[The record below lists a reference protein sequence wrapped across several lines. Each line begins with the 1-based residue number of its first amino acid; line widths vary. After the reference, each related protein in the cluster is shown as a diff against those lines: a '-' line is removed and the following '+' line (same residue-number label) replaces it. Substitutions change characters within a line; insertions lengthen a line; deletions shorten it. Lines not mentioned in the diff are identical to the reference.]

1 MSSAESKGAPPCQD
15 PLQRLLGEVQI
26 APLPNE
32 ADHRDAADAVSAAI
46 VQAARMNPQRFFAVL
61 AEEPALHE
69 HSDVLWAL
77 GSIDNRLAVPILAA
91 GLRSR
96 SAHIRWAAAT
106 SLAAYRDEAALTA
119 LLDALGDRALTV
131 RHVIIEALGQ
141 HGDLRA
147 VEPLRAAQK
156 RPTNRKSPYT
166 LQLIAQALTRLGA
179 S

>member
-1 MSSAESKGAPPCQD
+1 MGSAGSTGAPPGQS
-15 PLQRLLGEVQI
+15 PLQRLLGEIQI
-26 APLPNE
+26 TPLPDR
-32 ADHRDAADAVSAAI
+32 ADYRDVTDAVGEAI

-77 GSIDNRLAVPILAA
+77 GSIKNRLAIPTLAA

-96 SAHIRWAAAT
+96 SAHIRWAAAS
-106 SLAAYRDEAALTA
+106 SLAAYHEEAAITA
-119 LLDALGDRALTV
+119 LLSALGDRAVTV

-141 HGDLRA
+141 QGDRRA
-147 VEPLRAAQK
+147 VEPLRAAQE

-166 LQLIAQALTRLGA
+166 MQLIAQALTRLGA
-179 S
+179 T